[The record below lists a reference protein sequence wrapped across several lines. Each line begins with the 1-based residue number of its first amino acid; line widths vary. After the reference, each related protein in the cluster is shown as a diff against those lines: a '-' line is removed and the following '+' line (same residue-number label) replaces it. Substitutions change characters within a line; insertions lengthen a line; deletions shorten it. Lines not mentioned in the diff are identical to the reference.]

1 MFLVQQRDK
10 DVGGKMTD
18 DDVEVAVGVA
28 GTGAMDDKDVEV
40 ALDVDGKDVE
50 VAVDVGGK

>member
-1 MFLVQQRDK
+1 
-10 DVGGKMTD
+10 MTD
-18 DDVEVAVGVA
+18 DDVEVAVVVA

-40 ALDVDGKDVE
+40 VLDVDGKDVE

>member
-1 MFLVQQRDK
+1 
-10 DVGGKMTD
+10 MTD

-40 ALDVDGKDVE
+40 ALDWMVKML
-50 VAVDVGGK
+50 K